1 MDASHFARIEA
12 ARALVA
18 APLLITLADNLRNNG
33 QSRVANLVIESI
45 KPEWKR
51 MGEIV
56 ISDAIL
62 HPMVLHLRT
71 SKVPKG
77 YKFEISIPSGYEKSL
92 REKFALFREAI
103 RSFWCEWRASAE
115 GPLADALREIPTT
128 MQETETA
135 FFWCDNDQFWV
146 GIFGYFS
153 DSSGKQY
160 IVNEPISH

>member
-1 MDASHFARIEA
+1 MEASHFARIEA
-12 ARALVA
+12 ARSLVA

-33 QSRVANLVIESI
+33 QSRIANLVMESI
-45 KPEWKR
+45 KPEWKQI
-51 MGEIV
+51 GEIV

-62 HPMVLHLRT
+62 HPMILHLRT
-71 SKVPKG
+71 SKVPAG

-103 RSFWCEWRASAE
+103 RSFWREWRESIE
-115 GPLADALREIPTT
+115 GPLADVVPTI
-128 MQETETA
+128 MKETETA
-135 FFWCDNDQFWV
+135 FFWRDNDQFWV

-160 IVNEPISH
+160 IINESIDR